1 MKKLVTTSPS
11 KAVSSPFCPGYY
23 ARRRLWRHKKT
34 CSERHGNVKNGWVD
48 PTNCLS
54 KSNVAHA
61 DLINKVFPRMHP
73 SVANMIAKSD
83 ALICAYGTKFLKT
96 HRQLHQANVFSRKM
110 RELAFVL
117 IEIKKLDSN
126 TKNLMQ
132 ALKPENVD
140 HLVESAKK
148 AAGYDETRGSF
159 RDAAFAMNINT
170 ALKECCEIA
179 IFDVAKKKHTSQ
191 GVMYA
196 AIQDE
201 LNTTIMLIKSHWKT
215 EVSHVAANH
224 LHAKKMNKVSIV
236 PLAADLKILREYLIT
251 KWEKATETLSN
262 NPNCTQAFEELTKSV
277 LCRLLLLNR
286 KRPGELQR
294 LTVEAYNQSNHS
306 SNTYEEFEKS
316 VSATEKI
323 LLRKFKRVVIKGK
336 RMCTPVLF
344 RSDMQKWT
352 EILIKSKRQFCRR
365 WKRVHFYIT

>member
-1 MKKLVTTSPS
+1 
-11 KAVSSPFCPGYY
+11 
-23 ARRRLWRHKKT
+23 
-34 CSERHGNVKNGWVD
+34 
-48 PTNCLS
+48 
-54 KSNVAHA
+54 
-61 DLINKVFPRMHP
+61 
-73 SVANMIAKSD
+73 
-83 ALICAYGTKFLKT
+83 
-96 HRQLHQANVFSRKM
+96 M
-110 RELAFVL
+110 REFAFVL

-126 TKNLMQ
+126 IKNLIQ
-132 ALKPENVD
+132 ALQPENFD

-159 RDAAFAMNINT
+159 RDAAFAMNIGT

-191 GVMYA
+191 GAMYA

-201 LNTTIMLIKSHWKT
+201 LNTTIMLIKSQWKT

-224 LHAKKMNKVSIV
+224 LQAKMNKISIV

-251 KWEKATETLSN
+251 KGGKATKALSN

-277 LCRLLLLNR
+277 YCRLLLLNR
-286 KRPGELQR
+286 KRPGELQG
-294 LTVEAYNQSNHS
+294 LTVEAYNQSNHA

-344 RSDMQKWT
+344 SPDMQKCT
-352 EILIKSKRQFCRR
+352 DILIRLRDNFVDDGKEFIFILPKSKHPIQSATKCCNNLQTVQNAKGLKVLLPEALENTLQLYASCF
-365 WKRVHFYIT
+365 T